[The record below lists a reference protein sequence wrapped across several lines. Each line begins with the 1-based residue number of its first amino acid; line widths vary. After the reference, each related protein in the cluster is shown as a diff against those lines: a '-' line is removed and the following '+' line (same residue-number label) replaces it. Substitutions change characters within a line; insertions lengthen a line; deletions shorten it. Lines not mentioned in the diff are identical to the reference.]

1 MVEEDFKDL
10 AAAGVTMLGEV
21 GLGSVKDGAT
31 ARQMVAWARKYRDP
45 EHDSYRRAVDPR
57 LQPDR

>member
-1 MVEEDFKDL
+1 MVEEDFKEL

-31 ARQMVAWARKYRDP
+31 ARQMVAWARKSVSRARFTP
-45 EHDSYRRAVDPR
+45 EDRRFPVPV
-57 LQPDR
+57 